1 MASAPP
7 QFPPGLLRR
16 SGAARTAYFTRYT
29 MGHAHLQA
37 ALTTVVRALCQPPDT
52 FTPVL
57 LVIGPAGVGKTTLL
71 HAVAREVTRQLR
83 PTLAADPGRL
93 PCVSLVADVPAAGS
107 FSWKEYCH
115 TALVAMHEPLVERK
129 VALPEH
135 PTPLLDGVQVLL
147 AQRGSE
153 ALLRRALV
161 QAATHRA
168 PAAFL
173 VDEAQHAALIVG
185 GRKLQQQMDYLKRL
199 ADATGVPHVLFGN
212 YGLCL
217 LRNLSGQLGRRTE
230 DVHFRRYDVTR
241 PQDVADFRDVVLS
254 FQCQLPLPTQPDLL
268 ADWEYLY
275 LHSVG
280 CVGLLK
286 GWLKRALARALEE
299 GAPTVTHAALRQAA
313 PPPSKSTQVLKEA
326 LEGEA
331 QLAELDE
338 GADLRGAEAELRGLL
353 RLGTSYS
360 LSTIATATAPPPTA
374 TLPRPPRARRPVGV
388 RIPARDPVREVALA
402 DEEART
408 G

>member
-1 MASAPP
+1 M
-7 QFPPGLLRR
+7 LRR
-16 SGAARTAYFTRYT
+16 SNAARLAYFTRYT
-29 MGHAHLQA
+29 MGHAQLQA
-37 ALTTVVRALCQPPDT
+37 ALSTVVRALGQPADT
-52 FTPVL
+52 FTPVV

-71 HAVAREVTRQLR
+71 HAVSREVTRQVR

-93 PCVSLVADVPAAGS
+93 PCVCLVTDVPASGS

-115 TALVAMHEPLVERK
+115 SALVAMHEPLIERK
-129 VALPEH
+129 VPLPEGA
-135 PTPLLDGVQVLL
+135 PPRLDGAHLL
-147 AQRGSE
+147 LGQRGSE

-161 QAATHRA
+161 QAAKHRA
-168 PAAFL
+168 PTAFL

-185 GRKLQQQMDYLKRL
+185 GRKLQQQMDYIKRL

-230 DVHFRRYDVTR
+230 DVHFRRYDAAR

-254 FQCQLPLPTQPDLL
+254 FQCHLPLPTQPDLL
-268 ADWEYLY
+268 TDWEYLY
-275 LHSVG
+275 LRSVG

-299 GAPTVTHAALRQAA
+299 GAPTVTPAVLRRAA

-338 GADLRGAEAELRGLL
+338 DADLRGAEADLRRLL
-353 RLGTSYS
+353 RLGAGS
-360 LSTIATATAPPPTA
+360 AQGVTATVPSPAA
-374 TLPRPPRARRPVGV
+374 ELPRPPRVRRAVGV
-388 RIPARDPVREVALA
+388 RAATRDPVRGSASHDAEGRA
-402 DEEART
+402 